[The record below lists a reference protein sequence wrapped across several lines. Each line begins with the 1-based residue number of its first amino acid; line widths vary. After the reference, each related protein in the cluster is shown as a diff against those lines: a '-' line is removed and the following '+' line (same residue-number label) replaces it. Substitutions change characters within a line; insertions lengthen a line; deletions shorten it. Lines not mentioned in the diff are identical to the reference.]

1 MPRSSVP
8 ALFHFLIALV
18 TLLALGALLT
28 GPAYSTAPA
37 ASTAAEPPARAAA
50 VAVVVIEGSPAAFIP
65 QSVTIRAGDSVRWLN
80 NDNATHTTTS
90 DTGLWDIFLTPGT
103 SVLRTFPTPGTFRYH
118 CDIHPNMTG
127 TITVV

>member
-8 ALFHFLIALV
+8 TLFHFLLALV
-18 TLLALGALLT
+18 TVLALGALPT
-28 GPAYSTAPA
+28 GAAYSTASA
-37 ASTAAEPPARAAA
+37 AAKPTARAAA
-50 VAVVVIEGSPAAFIP
+50 VTTVVIEGSPAAFIP

-80 NDNATHTTTS
+80 NDNEDHTTTS
-90 DTGLWDIFLTPGT
+90 DTGLWDIFLRPGT
-103 SVLRTFPTPGTFRYH
+103 SVTRAFPTAGTFRYH